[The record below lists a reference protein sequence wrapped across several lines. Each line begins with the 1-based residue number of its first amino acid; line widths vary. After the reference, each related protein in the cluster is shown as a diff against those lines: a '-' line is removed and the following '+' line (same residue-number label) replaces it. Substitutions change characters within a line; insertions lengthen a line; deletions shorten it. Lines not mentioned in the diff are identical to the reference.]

1 MKRVL
6 PKLALAAVLIGAAI
20 GPFVTCTERQ
30 VPPVAETEPASED
43 DGERPVD
50 PPRGTS
56 TPLTRLD
63 HEIVFF
69 TDRGET
75 GRSWLNFEMAA
86 LRYLERQRL
95 TGDYADF
102 AGAEHALNR
111 AFEFAPAGSGPVF
124 TRMALNFTLHRL
136 APLEAD
142 VLANEHAVLLRP
154 DQRLAMVSYRAD
166 IAFYRGEYDEALQ
179 RYEGLLAEDRD
190 AISLVALAQ
199 YHWRT
204 GDLVRAETLFSE
216 AEAAGSDAE
225 RAWLCLVRALFEVSQ
240 DHWELAAAAID
251 RGLAERPGW
260 WQLEEHQGQVLFEQ
274 GALEDA
280 RAVFEG
286 AYAHAPSPE
295 ILDALAVLA
304 LEQGRRSDAA
314 DLAARA
320 EAMHEERIAMFPEAA
335 AGHALDHFLLLS
347 DDLDRA
353 IELAELNRDARPFGE
368 AQAKLAIAYARAGRW
383 DDALE
388 VIYVIEAGAWR
399 TAESEA
405 IAALVHQQVGD
416 GARALEHR
424 DRANT
429 LAPSAVGRV
438 EAILRGR

>member
-6 PKLALAAVLIGAAI
+6 PKLALAAVLIGAAL
-20 GPFVTCTERQ
+20 GPFVTCTDRQ
-30 VPPVAETEPASED
+30 VPPPATAPSVESD
-43 DGERPVD
+43 AAD
-50 PPRGTS
+50 PTDPSRGS
-56 TPLTRLD
+56 TLAQLD
-63 HEIVFF
+63 REIAFF
-69 TDRGET
+69 SDRAASGP
-75 GRSWLNFEMAA
+75 SWLDYEFVAQ
-86 LRYLERQRL
+86 RYLQRQRV

-111 AFEFAPAGSGPVF
+111 AFEVAPVGSGPVF

-136 APLEAD
+136 AALEAD
-142 VLANEHAVLLRP
+142 VLANEHAILLRP
-154 DQRLAMVSYRAD
+154 DQRLAMVAYRAD

-179 RYEGLLAEDRD
+179 RYEGLVAEDRD

-204 GDLVRAETLFSE
+204 GDLARADQLFTE
-216 AEAAGSDAE
+216 AEAEGDDAQ
-225 RAWLCLVRALFEVSQ
+225 RAWLCLVRALFEASQ
-240 DHWELAAAAID
+240 EHWDAAGAAID
-251 RGLAERPGW
+251 RGLSERPGW

-280 RAVFEG
+280 RAVFEN

-295 ILDALAVLA
+295 LLDALAVLA

-314 DLAARA
+314 DLSARA

-335 AGHALDHFLLLS
+335 AGHAIDHFLLLS
-347 DDLDRA
+347 DDLERA
-353 IELAELNRDARPFGE
+353 IELAELNRDARPYGE

-388 VIYVIEAGAWR
+388 VIYVIESGAWC

-416 GARALEHR
+416 GTRALEHR
-424 DRANT
+424 ARARD
-429 LAPSAVGRV
+429 LAPGALDRV

>member
-1 MKRVL
+1 MKPVL

-20 GPFVTCTERQ
+20 GPFVTCTDRQ
-30 VPPVAETEPASED
+30 VPPVTESAPATEED
-43 DGERPVD
+43 AARPTG
-50 PPRGTS
+50 PSRGTDMTLS
-56 TPLTRLD
+56 RLD
-63 HEIVFF
+63 DEIAFY

-75 GRSWLNFEMAA
+75 GRSWLNYELAA

-102 AGAEHALNR
+102 RGAEHALNR
-111 AFEFAPAGSGPVF
+111 AFEFAPAGSGPFF
-124 TRMALNFTLHRL
+124 TRMTLNFTLHRL

-142 VLANEHAVLLRP
+142 VVANEHAVLLAP
-154 DQRLAMVSYRAD
+154 DRRLAMLAYRAE
-166 IAFYRGEYDEALQ
+166 IAFYRGEYDVALQ
-179 RYEGLLAEDRD
+179 RYEGLVAEDRD

-204 GDLVRAETLFSE
+204 GDLARADELFTE
-216 AEAAGSDAE
+216 AEAEGDDAQ

-240 DHWELAAAAID
+240 DHWDAAGAAID
-251 RGLAERPGW
+251 RGLTHRPGW

-314 DLAARA
+314 DLSERA

-388 VIYVIEAGAWR
+388 VIYVIEGGAWS

-416 GARALEHR
+416 PARARAHR

-429 LAPSAVGRV
+429 LAASALDRV
-438 EAILRGR
+438 QAILRGR